1 MHHVKKCQICG
12 KRATMLLTQIVNGQ
26 VSDLALC
33 EACARAKGLFDPQ
46 SLTFAEKFFPEE
58 FKAKVDKLVR
68 ELAEGK
74 RDEMPRKDKTDV
86 LTKCPVCDF
95 PLETYRK
102 TGRLGCPDCY
112 TVFSR
117 ELDILGTGADQ
128 EPPQANTAT
137 TPDRSALEKSLKEAI
152 AREDYELAA
161 RLRDQLKSLN

>member
-1 MHHVKKCQICG
+1 
-12 KRATMLLTQIVNGQ
+12 MLLTQIVNGQ

-33 EACARAKGLFDPQ
+33 ETCAREKGLFDPQ

-58 FKAKVDKLVR
+58 FKAKVDKLVQ

-74 RDEMPRKDKTDV
+74 RVEKPSTKRTDV

-117 ELDILGTGADQ
+117 ELELQ
-128 EPPQANTAT
+128 T
-137 TPDRSALEKSLKEAI
+137 TPGATEAQPQTHEDAPALSRIALEKQLKEAI
-152 AREDYELAA
+152 AREDYETAA
-161 RLRDQLKSLN
+161 ALRDQLKDLT

>member
-1 MHHVKKCQICG
+1 
-12 KRATMLLTQIVNGQ
+12 MLLTQIVNGQ
-26 VSDLALC
+26 VTDLALC

-68 ELAEGK
+68 ELAEGGQEK
-74 RDEMPRKDKTDV
+74 EQTKKKADV
-86 LTKCPVCDF
+86 LTTCPVCQF

-117 ELDILGTGADQ
+117 ELDIFS
-128 EPPQANTAT
+128 PPDTKEASLQNTIEEEQT
-137 TPDRSALEKSLKEAI
+137 RSSLEKKLQDAI
-152 AREDYELAA
+152 AREDYETAA
-161 RLRDQLKSLN
+161 LLRDKLNNLK

>member
-1 MHHVKKCQICG
+1 MKKCQICG

-33 EACARAKGLFDPQ
+33 ESCARAKGLFDPQ

-74 RDEMPRKDKTDV
+74 RDEKPSTRKTDV

-112 TVFSR
+112 TIFSR
-117 ELDILGTGADQ
+117 ELDISAAPESKAPQPGTS
-128 EPPQANTAT
+128 ETA
-137 TPDRSALEKSLKEAI
+137 PDRNTLEKRLQDAI
-152 AREDYELAA
+152 TREDYELAA
-161 RLRDQLKSLN
+161 RLRDQLKSLH

>member
-1 MHHVKKCQICG
+1 
-12 KRATMLLTQIVNGQ
+12 MLLTQIVNGQ

-33 EACARAKGLFDPQ
+33 ESCARAKGLFDPQ

-74 RDEMPRKDKTDV
+74 SDEKTSTHKTDV

-112 TVFSR
+112 TIFSR
-117 ELDILGTGADQ
+117 ELESLAVS
-128 EPPQANTAT
+128 ESRENPPDTSETA
-137 TPDRSALEKSLKEAI
+137 PDRSTLEKRLQDAI
-152 AREDYELAA
+152 SREDYELAA
-161 RLRDQLKSLN
+161 RLRDQLKNLN

>member
-1 MHHVKKCQICG
+1 
-12 KRATMLLTQIVNGQ
+12 MLLTQIVNGQ

-33 EACARAKGLFDPQ
+33 ESCARAKGLFDPQ

-74 RDEMPRKDKTDV
+74 RDEKPSTQKTDV

-112 TVFSR
+112 TIFSR
-117 ELDILGTGADQ
+117 ELDGLTTPESK
-128 EPPQANTAT
+128 EPPTDTSEPA
-137 TPDRSALEKSLKEAI
+137 PDRSTLEKRLQDAI
-152 AREDYELAA
+152 NREDYELAA
-161 RLRDQLKSLN
+161 RLRDQLKSLH

>member
-1 MHHVKKCQICG
+1 
-12 KRATMLLTQIVNGQ
+12 MLLTQIVNGQ

-33 EACARAKGLFDPQ
+33 ETCAREKGLFDPQ

-58 FKAKVDKLVR
+58 FKAKVDKLVQ

-74 RDEMPRKDKTDV
+74 REEQPRAGRTDV

-117 ELDILGTGADQ
+117 ELELRVAPGAAEPQTQ
-128 EPPQANTAT
+128 EE
-137 TPDRSALEKSLKEAI
+137 TPAPTRSALEKQLKEAI
-152 AREDYELAA
+152 AREDYETAA
-161 RLRDQLKSLN
+161 ALRDQLKDLT